1 MRYKDVLLATR
12 SDLRDA
18 LIAGDPE
25 KAERIYQECEAEYQK
40 NQPVCG
46 SCNGTGWMVR
56 DPDIGTDQE
65 CGCIL

>member
-18 LIAGDPE
+18 LIAGDTE

-40 NQPVCG
+40 HQTCQT
-46 SCNGTGWMVR
+46 CNGT
-56 DPDIGTDQE
+56 DPDCRD
-65 CGCIL
+65 CW